1 MDSVVAVW
9 HSYIADLDDREFER
23 QIDVIYRNAPTIV
36 SVWNMIF
43 HVFNHNTL
51 HRTEMRLMVAALH
64 EPLSLHTGF
73 ERYCLCRN
81 G

>member
-43 HVFNHNTL
+43 HVFNHVK
-51 HRTEMRLMVAALH
+51 RLTVS
-64 EPLSLHTGF
+64 ETIV
-73 ERYCLCRN
+73 EQC
-81 G
+81 